1 MAPSAWYHGTASRLT
16 ALPERHPQCE
26 AVIEYDDGTT
36 EVATIPDDDV
46 QLERPCSVFL
56 LSEFSGYAPNKSG
69 GAGCGSAGA
78 GVGAGAGAS
87 KRTYKYKQK
96 IPPLVA
102 AAASRIRPLPAQNGA
117 AILYRLVNAWQ

>member
-1 MAPSAWYHGTASRLT
+1 MGSDAPLPPSQAQVTKWLEEYWYHGTASRLT

-78 GVGAGAGAS
+78 DVGASAS
-87 KRTYKYKQK
+87 
-96 IPPLVA
+96 A
-102 AAASRIRPLPAQNGA
+102 APSALLNGGGSS
-117 AILYRLVNAWQ
+117 